1 MGCKIRLAGVVVLAT
16 LGATLPIGAVAA
28 QTAKQVKITIQHD
41 SSIPDFDGFLFTSFK
56 CGSGT
61 MVTVFKQKG
70 SSRRPSQDK
79 KIGSDIAQPNG
90 SGYQWFV
97 HTQQNK
103 GTFYAHTK
111 AKPGCAA
118 GFSKSI
124 TLH

>member
-1 MGCKIRLAGVVVLAT
+1 MGCKLRVAGLVVFAM
-16 LGATLPIGAVAA
+16 LGATLPTGALAA
-28 QTAKQVKITIQHD
+28 QTAKQVKISIQHD

-61 MVTVFKQKG
+61 KVTVFKQKG
-70 SSRRPSQDK
+70 SSPRPRQDT

-103 GTFYAHTK
+103 GTFYAHTN
-111 AKPGCAA
+111 AKVGCAA

>member
-1 MGCKIRLAGVVVLAT
+1 MGLKVRLAGVVVMAM
-16 LGATLPIGAVAA
+16 LGAMLPIGAAAA
-28 QTAKQVKITIQHD
+28 QSAKQVKVTIQHD

-61 MVTVFKQKG
+61 KVTVYKQKG

-79 KIGSDIAQPNG
+79 KIGSDTAEPNG
-90 SGYQWFV
+90 NGYQWFV
-97 HTQQNK
+97 HTSQNK
-103 GTFYAHTK
+103 GTFYAHTN
-111 AKPGCAA
+111 AKPGCSA